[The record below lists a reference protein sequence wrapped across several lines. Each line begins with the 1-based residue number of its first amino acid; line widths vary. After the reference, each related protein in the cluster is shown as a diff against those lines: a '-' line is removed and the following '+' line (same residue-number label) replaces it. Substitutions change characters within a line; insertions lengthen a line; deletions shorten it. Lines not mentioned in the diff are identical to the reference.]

1 MRGTDLAHDGKVG
14 IGGLGQALNLVE
26 MVHAHLEH
34 QNLGIGRSGKHRERH
49 ADQVIEIAL
58 GGPDTIAL
66 GEHGG
71 EHVLGRRLADGTG
84 NANDQAA
91 KLQAIRVR
99 QTQQKLLGIIGQQ
112 DGTALVLCQRDQLG
126 LGLTRHHDGAGTRL
140 DGTGSKIIAVDVFTG
155 KGDENRPFLDLAR
168 VDNAPAAYPI
178 GFSRH
183 GSGPCCGREVVDGD
197 LYHCSSPVNLIM
209 LSAYCIPAPH
219 MRGAGHV
226 NTLIWDNK
234 PRPKDCN
241 PLLRVR
247 DTQHVER
254 VGHNGLERHRSGI

>member
-1 MRGTDLAHDGKVG
+1 MQDGAA
-14 IGGLGQALNLVE
+14 LLMGQRK
-26 MVHAHLEH
+26 
-34 QNLGIGRSGKHRERH
+34 QLGIG
-49 ADQVIEIAL
+49 
-58 GGPDTIAL
+58 
-66 GEHGG
+66 
-71 EHVLGRRLADGTG
+71 LA
-84 NANDQAA
+84 
-91 KLQAIRVR
+91 
-99 QTQQKLLGIIGQQ
+99 
-112 DGTALVLCQRDQLG
+112 
-126 LGLTRHHDGAGTRL
+126 RHHYGAGTRL
-140 DGTGSKIIAVDVFTG
+140 DGTGSKVVAVDLFTRE
-155 KGDENRPFLDLAR
+155 GDEYRALLNLAR
-168 VDNAPAAYPI
+168 VDNATAAYPI
-178 GFSRH
+178 DFSRH